1 METFLFALSGISLV
15 MVGIFGILTKKNIIK
30 ILLAL
35 NLMET
40 GINLFVVATGYFA
53 GSKTPII
60 TESFTSSSVNFAD
73 PLPHALVLTSIVIG
87 LGTTALALTLT
98 LNHFHEHK
106 HLEMRGENR

>member
-1 METFLFALSGISLV
+1 METILFTLSGISLV

-30 ILLAL
+30 ILLGL

-40 GINLFVVATGYFA
+40 GINLFIVSMGFFK
-53 GSKTPII
+53 GGKTPII
-60 TESFTSSSVNFAD
+60 IKSVSSSSLNFVD

-98 LNHFHEHK
+98 LNYFREHK
-106 HLEMRGENR
+106 HLEFRGDRS

>member
-1 METFLFALSGISLV
+1 METILFALSGISLV

-40 GINLFVVATGYFA
+40 GINLFVVSMGFFKGGKA
-53 GSKTPII
+53 PII
-60 TESFTSSSVNFAD
+60 TSSFSASSLNFVD

-98 LNHFHEHK
+98 LNYFREHK
-106 HLEMRGENR
+106 TVEFGGEKA

>member
-1 METFLFALSGISLV
+1 METIIFALSGISLV

-40 GINLFVVATGYFA
+40 GINLFVVAIGFFKGGKA
-53 GSKTPII
+53 PII
-60 TESFTSSSVNFAD
+60 TGSFSASSMNFVD
-73 PLPHALVLTSIVIG
+73 PLPQALVLTSIVIG

-98 LNHFHEHK
+98 LNYFRK
-106 HLEMRGENR
+106 HRHIEFRGDNA